1 MGFLLHI
8 RLRGAE
14 ALRKAA
20 PQVCLRCASGAPHGI
35 FIVVFDFLCQFQAFH
50 VFFMYVF
57 DDLDESDDEISKY
70 YNFYSIY
77 NFYIYLLV
85 PPRPYAS

>member
-1 MGFLLHI
+1 MGFLLHM

-20 PQVCLRCASGAPHGI
+20 PHGI
-35 FIVVFDFLCQFQAFH
+35 FMVVFYVFDFLCQFQAFH

-57 DDLDESDDEISKY
+57 DNFDESDDEISY
-70 YNFYSIY
+70 YYYFYNIY
-77 NFYIYLLV
+77 NFYIYLLI
-85 PPRPYAS
+85 PPRPYALFRLEA